1 MYVSQSSSDE
11 TVWLIG
17 FLRIPQAA
25 NFTFILQTNGNGA
38 LFLSSNDSPAN
49 VIKIADVTHNQS
61 NTELLQ
67 GNIDYYL
74 LCVGSRI
81 GGNLVLSVEA
91 RMHETTLTATTSS
104 LVLNEI
110 QSISVIATVVA
121 EEQRIVYST
130 NTSSNGTSEVQS
142 IQVGLSTFQIGF
154 RGAYTALLTGQPTT
168 DVVEAALND
177 LPTIYPLTVTV
188 TATSTRYIITFP
200 PEMGDVPLVTCISTS
215 GNAPVINEIVQGVAS
230 NTAIAFSLN
239 GMTTDYIDFTTN
251 VTQANLTAEFNKL

>member
-1 MYVSQSSSDE
+1 MSNSNGNGFLASQLITKVFRNSISGEGTLAASSPPYPSVGATQTWSDDAMYVSQSSSDE

-17 FLRIPQAA
+17 FLRISQAA

-121 EEQRIVYST
+121 E
-130 NTSSNGTSEVQS
+130 
-142 IQVGLSTFQIGF
+142 
-154 RGAYTALLTGQPTT
+154 
-168 DVVEAALND
+168 
-177 LPTIYPLTVTV
+177 
-188 TATSTRYIITFP
+188 
-200 PEMGDVPLVTCISTS
+200 
-215 GNAPVINEIVQGVAS
+215 
-230 NTAIAFSLN
+230 
-239 GMTTDYIDFTTN
+239 
-251 VTQANLTAEFNKL
+251 